1 VEAAEERPGGES
13 MSALV
18 AALYKDHATA
28 DQVRTALVSEGFATD
43 RVQLTSPREPGP
55 AGLTPANDTTAQLRK
70 YFEQVF
76 PDADEGEGVRSF
88 VEGVRHGHA
97 AVVVHPRGDI
107 EVERALSILSAS
119 EPLEMREHDLANQTM
134 EKAASEDS
142 TTVVGKIVPEGLKT
156 TINPRKN

>member
-1 VEAAEERPGGES
+1 

-55 AGLTPANDTTAQLRK
+55 AGLTPADDSTAQLRK

-76 PDADEGEGVRSF
+76 PDAEEAGEVRTF
-88 VEGVRHGHA
+88 VDGVRHGNA
-97 AVVVHPRGDI
+97 AVVVHPRGDV

-119 EPLEMREHDLANQTM
+119 QPLQVREHDLDNQTM
-134 EKAASEDS
+134 ERAASHDGE
-142 TTVVGKIVPEGLKT
+142 TMVGKVVPEGLKK
-156 TINPRKN
+156 TINPRKA

>member
-1 VEAAEERPGGES
+1 

-28 DQVRTALVSEGFATD
+28 DHVRTALVTEGFATD

-55 AGLTPANDTTAQLRK
+55 AGLTPADDSTAQLRK

-76 PDADEGEGVRSF
+76 PNADEASEVSTFVNGVSD
-88 VEGVRHGHA
+88 GKA
-97 AVVVHPRGDI
+97 AVVVHPRGDV

-119 EPLEMREHDLANQTM
+119 QPLEVREHDLHHQTM
-134 EKAASEDS
+134 ERAASHDGE
-142 TTVVGKIVPEGLKT
+142 TMVGKVMPEGLKK
-156 TINPRKN
+156 TINPRKA

>member
-1 VEAAEERPGGES
+1 

-55 AGLTPANDTTAQLRK
+55 AGLTPADDATAQLRK

-76 PDADEGEGVRSF
+76 PDPAEANEVSTFVDGVT
-88 VEGVRHGHA
+88 HGNA
-97 AVVVHPRGDI
+97 AVVVHPRGDV
-107 EVERALSILSAS
+107 EVERAMSILSAS
-119 EPLEMREHDLANQTM
+119 QPLEVREHDLANQAM
-134 EKAASEDS
+134 ERAASHDGE
-142 TTVVGKIVPEGLKT
+142 TMVGKVVPEGLKK
-156 TINPRKN
+156 TINPRKS

>member
-1 VEAAEERPGGES
+1 

-28 DQVRTALVSEGFATD
+28 DQVRTALVSDGFATD

-55 AGLTPANDTTAQLRK
+55 AGVTPADDTTAQLRK

-76 PDADEGEGVRSF
+76 PDPAEANEVSTFVDGVS
-88 VEGVRHGHA
+88 HGNA
-97 AVVVHPRGDI
+97 AVVVHPRGDV
-107 EVERALSILSAS
+107 EVKRAMSILSAS
-119 EPLEMREHDLANQTM
+119 QPLEVREHDLANQAM
-134 EKAASEDS
+134 ERAASHDGE
-142 TTVVGKIVPEGLKT
+142 TMVGKVMPEGLKK

>member
-1 VEAAEERPGGES
+1 

-43 RVQLTSPREPGP
+43 RVQLTSRREPGA
-55 AGLTPANDTTAQLRK
+55 AGLTPADDATAQLRK

-76 PDADEGEGVRSF
+76 PDPAEANEVSTFVDGVS
-88 VEGVRHGHA
+88 HGNA
-97 AVVVHPRGDI
+97 AVVVHPRGDV
-107 EVERALSILSAS
+107 EVERAMSILSAS
-119 EPLEMREHDLANQTM
+119 QPLEVREHDLANQAM
-134 EKAASEDS
+134 ERAASHDGE
-142 TTVVGKIVPEGLKT
+142 TMVGKVMPEGLKK

>member
-1 VEAAEERPGGES
+1 

-55 AGLTPANDTTAQLRK
+55 AGLTPATEMTAQLRE

-76 PDADEGEGVRSF
+76 PDANEAGEVSTF
-88 VEGVRHGHA
+88 VEGVTQGNA
-97 AVVVHPRGDI
+97 ALVVHPRGDV

-119 EPLEMREHDLANQTM
+119 HPLQVREHDLDNQTL
-134 EKAASEDS
+134 ERAASPEGGE
-142 TTVVGKIVPEGLKT
+142 TVVGKVLPEKLKK
-156 TINPRKN
+156 TINPRKA

>member
-1 VEAAEERPGGES
+1 

-55 AGLTPANDTTAQLRK
+55 AGLTPADDTTAQLRK

-76 PDADEGEGVRSF
+76 PDPAEANEVSTFVDGVS
-88 VEGVRHGHA
+88 HGNA
-97 AVVVHPRGDI
+97 AVVVHPRGDV
-107 EVERALSILSAS
+107 EVERAMSILSAS
-119 EPLEMREHDLANQTM
+119 QPLEVREHDLANQAM
-134 EKAASEDS
+134 ERAASHDGE
-142 TTVVGKIVPEGLKT
+142 TMVGRVVPEGLKK
-156 TINPRKN
+156 TINPRKS